1 MWTVIRDAIW
11 EWMPEPLRTGLRV
24 AQVVLG
30 PVLFAG
36 GFVWDAL
43 TLDRIDRWTDNA
55 LLGSYLVMLGVA
67 MVLDHRAQQER
78 LPKVL
83 LKWPWLYGLA
93 VHFFFGGLF
102 SAYVVYYL
110 KSATLGRTLG
120 FLVLL
125 AGMLVA
131 NEFLQRWVRGSFL
144 RLHLFLLCGF
154 SFLLFWIPVATGIMG
169 PLVWIG
175 SSAGSFVATA
185 LVFVAMD
192 VSPSSFPKT
201 MRRLIRQVRRRLS
214 PESESPAVAAVVHAS
229 QPDEVSSPA
238 EESQPDV
245 EVERDLRLDRIERD
259 PIARLRWQLEPAVR
273 YGGTGLSWVGV
284 LGVLLVL
291 DLLGMIPPVPISVL
305 HTGMYHQV
313 DPGRDRVELAYEN
326 PGWWRFWVS
335 DDSRWS
341 LRPGDRVCHFAPVF
355 APSGVHPRL
364 YHRWERWDEAKR
376 SWQWTGDQGT
386 WVQAKGGKDKGS
398 PHFTCKRN
406 GLKVGLWRVTVETDD
421 QRVVSSHRF
430 ELVTAPED
438 QELELIHTE
447 WTL

>member
-1 MWTVIRDAIW
+1 MWTLIRDAVW

-24 AQVVLG
+24 GQVVFG

-55 LLGSYLVMLGVA
+55 LLGLYLVMLGLV
-67 MVLDHRAQQER
+67 MVLDHRAQQRR
-78 LPKVL
+78 LPALL

-110 KSATLGRTLG
+110 KSATMGRTLG

-125 AGMLVA
+125 AGLLVA

-144 RLHLFLLCGF
+144 RLHLFLLCSF

-169 PLVWIG
+169 PIVWVG
-175 SSAGSFVATA
+175 SAAGAFIATA
-185 LVFVAMD
+185 AVFVAMD
-192 VSPSSFPKT
+192 VSPSSFPT
-201 MRRLIRQVRRRLS
+201 TIRRLARQIRSRI
-214 PESESPAVAAVVHAS
+214 
-229 QPDEVSSPA
+229 QPDAAAPA
-238 EESQPDV
+238 NGLQAEAQDPPQ
-245 EVERDLRLDRIERD
+245 ERDPRLDRIERD

-273 YGGTGLSWVGV
+273 YGGAGLSWLAL
-284 LGVLLVL
+284 LGVLLML

-305 HTGMYHQV
+305 HTGIYHTV

-326 PGWWRFWVS
+326 PGWWRFWVT

-355 APSGVHPRL
+355 APTGVHPRL
-364 YHRWERWDEAKR
+364 YHRWERWDPDSGVWK
-376 SWQWTGDQGT
+376 WTGDRGT

-406 GLKVGLWRVTVETDD
+406 GLRAGLWRVSVETEN

-430 ELVTAPED
+430 ELVEARAG
-438 QELELIHTE
+438 QELELVHTE
-447 WTL
+447 WAL